1 MNTLFQ
7 AEQPSI
13 GKRIAV
19 VVVGVML
26 LSGALWAGIAM
37 GLRVASGQ

>member
-1 MNTLFQ
+1 MNSLFH
-7 AEQPSI
+7 ADEPSV

-26 LSGALWAGIAM
+26 IGSALWVGIAM
-37 GLRVASGQ
+37 ALRVASGH